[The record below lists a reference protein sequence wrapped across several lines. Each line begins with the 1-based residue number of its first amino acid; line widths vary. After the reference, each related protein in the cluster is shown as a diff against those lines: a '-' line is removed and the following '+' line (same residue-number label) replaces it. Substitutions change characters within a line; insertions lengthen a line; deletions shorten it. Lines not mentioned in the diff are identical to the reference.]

1 MHNRSKKGIQ
11 IDRSGIGFGLIFILI
26 DAATQESLLWPLVG
40 TRCVSLLI
48 MSLLFLASSTAQVP
62 KKNHL
67 PFIALATNLGRLDI
81 SATLSSLFPA
91 ATVTLAWF
99 FLKEKLNRYQ
109 WLGVAVA
116 LVALILISA

>member
-11 IDRSGIGFGLIFILI
+11 IDRSGIGFGLFFILI
-26 DAATQESLLWPLVG
+26 DATTQESLLWPLVR
-40 TRCVSLLI
+40 TRCVSLLF
-48 MSLLFLASSTAQVP
+48 MASSKARVP
-62 KKNHL
+62 TRSQL
-67 PFIALATNLGRLDI
+67 PLIALAGLCDILGNMFFALTTNLGRLDI

-109 WLGVAVA
+109 
-116 LVALILISA
+116 